1 MNMSSILIEPY
12 TLTSENLSVTQK
24 AAMLL
29 IAMGV
34 DNAAQVMKNMSDSEV
49 EKISFEIAKLRDIP
63 PEVLSEVILEFY
75 EVMIANET
83 LVQGG
88 FDYAK
93 DLLESAWGDKKS
105 DDVIKRLE
113 IATGISAFSLLG
125 SIDNK
130 RLLDFLRKEHPQ
142 TAALILSNLKVD
154 QASSLLAELPE
165 ENRIEITYRLATLE
179 EISPEL
185 IEDVEAVLR
194 DQIGAEITEGDAKK
208 GGAEST
214 ADLLNAIGQTDQKI
228 ILDGLKNIDEEL
240 CDDISSFLFMFDDI
254 ISLPDNAIQAI
265 IGATD
270 NKLLATALKGAK
282 DNMREL
288 FYKNLSKKAGGMLRD
303 EIDVLPPMPMK
314 DIEKAQS
321 EVLQI
326 VFDLESKGD
335 LSISRSGDEQELI

>member
-1 MNMSSILIEPY
+1 MNMSSIMIEPY

-75 EVMIANET
+75 DVMIANET

-88 FDYAK
+88 FEYAK
-93 DLLESAWGDKKS
+93 DLLEHAWGDKKS

-154 QASSLLAELPE
+154 QASNLLAELPE

-179 EISPEL
+179 EITPEL

-228 ILDGLKNIDEEL
+228 ILDGLKNIDQEL

>member
-88 FDYAK
+88 FEYAK
-93 DLLESAWGDKKS
+93 DLLEHAWGDKKS

-154 QASSLLAELPE
+154 QASNLLAELPE

-179 EISPEL
+179 EITPEL

>member
-1 MNMSSILIEPY
+1 MNMSSIMIEPY

-75 EVMIANET
+75 DVMIANET

-88 FDYAK
+88 FEYAK
-93 DLLESAWGDKKS
+93 DLLEHAWGDKKS

-154 QASSLLAELPE
+154 QASKLLAELPE

-179 EISPEL
+179 EITPEL

>member
-1 MNMSSILIEPY
+1 MNMSSIMIEPY

-154 QASSLLAELPE
+154 QASKLLAELPE

-179 EISPEL
+179 DIPPEL

-214 ADLLNAIGQTDQKI
+214 ADLLNAIGQTDQKV

>member
-1 MNMSSILIEPY
+1 MNMSSIMIEPY

-88 FDYAK
+88 FEYAK

-154 QASSLLAELPE
+154 QASNLLAELPE

-179 EISPEL
+179 EITPEL

-270 NKLLATALKGAK
+270 NKLQATALKGAK

-321 EVLQI
+321 EVLQV

>member
-1 MNMSSILIEPY
+1 MNMSSIMIEPY

-88 FDYAK
+88 FEYAK

-154 QASSLLAELPE
+154 QASKLLAELPE

-179 EISPEL
+179 EITPEL

-228 ILDGLKNIDEEL
+228 ILDGLKNIDQEL

>member
-1 MNMSSILIEPY
+1 MSSIMIEPY

-88 FDYAK
+88 FEYAK
-93 DLLESAWGDKKS
+93 DLLEHAWGDKKS

-130 RLLDFLRKEHPQ
+130 RLLDFLKKEHPQ

-154 QASSLLAELPE
+154 QASNLLAELPE

-179 EISPEL
+179 EITPEL

-254 ISLPDNAIQAI
+254 ISLPDNAIQSI

>member
-1 MNMSSILIEPY
+1 MNMSSIMIEPY

-88 FDYAK
+88 FEYAK
-93 DLLESAWGDKKS
+93 DLLEHAWGDKKS

-154 QASSLLAELPE
+154 QASKLLAELPE

-179 EISPEL
+179 EITPEL

-314 DIEKAQS
+314 DIDKAQS

>member
-1 MNMSSILIEPY
+1 MRSIMIEPY

-75 EVMIANET
+75 DVMIANET

-88 FDYAK
+88 FEYAK
-93 DLLESAWGDKKS
+93 DLLEHAWGDKKS

-154 QASSLLAELPE
+154 QASKLLAELPE

-179 EISPEL
+179 EITPEL

>member
-1 MNMSSILIEPY
+1 MNMRSIMIEPY
-12 TLTSENLSVTQK
+12 TLTSENLSITQK

-113 IATGISAFSLLG
+113 IATGIRAFSLLG

-179 EISPEL
+179 DITPDL

-214 ADLLNAIGQTDQKI
+214 ADLLNAIGQTDQKV

>member
-88 FDYAK
+88 FEYAK
-93 DLLESAWGDKKS
+93 DLLEHAWGDKKS

-130 RLLDFLRKEHPQ
+130 RLLNFLRKEHPQ

-179 EISPEL
+179 EITPEL

-228 ILDGLKNIDEEL
+228 ILDGLKKIDEEL

>member
-1 MNMSSILIEPY
+1 MIEPY

-75 EVMIANET
+75 DVMIANET

-88 FDYAK
+88 FEYAK
-93 DLLESAWGDKKS
+93 DLLEHAWGDKKS

-154 QASSLLAELPE
+154 QASKLLAELPE

-179 EISPEL
+179 EITPEL

>member
-1 MNMSSILIEPY
+1 MNMRSIMIEPY

-34 DNAAQVMKNMSDSEV
+34 DNAAQVMKNMTDAEV

-63 PEVLSEVILEFY
+63 PEVLSEVIQEFY

-93 DLLESAWGDKKS
+93 DLLEHAWGDKKS

-125 SIDNK
+125 SVDNK
-130 RLLDFLRKEHPQ
+130 RLLDFLKKEHPQ
-142 TAALILSNLKVD
+142 TAALILSNLGVG
-154 QASSLLAELPE
+154 QASNLLAELPE
-165 ENRIEITYRLATLE
+165 ENRIEIAYRLATLE
-179 EISPEL
+179 DITPEL
-185 IEDVEAVLR
+185 IEDIEAVLR

-214 ADLLNAIGQTDQKI
+214 ADLLNAIGQTDQKV
-228 ILDGLKNIDEEL
+228 ILDGLKKIDEEL
-240 CDDISSFLFMFDDI
+240 CDDISSYLFMFDDI
-254 ISLPDNAIQAI
+254 VNLTDNAIQAI
-265 IGATD
+265 KGAVD
-270 NKLLATALKGAK
+270 NKLLAPALKGAK
-282 DNMREL
+282 DNLREK
-288 FYKNLSKKAGGMLRD
+288 FYKNLSEKAGGMLRD

-314 DIEKAQS
+314 EIEKAQS
-321 EVLQI
+321 DVLQI
-326 VFDLESKGD
+326 VFDLEGKGE
-335 LSISRSGDEQELI
+335 LTIARSGDEQELI

>member
-1 MNMSSILIEPY
+1 MSSILIEPY

>member
-1 MNMSSILIEPY
+1 MSSILIEPY

-88 FDYAK
+88 FEYAK

-154 QASSLLAELPE
+154 QASKLLAELPE

-179 EISPEL
+179 EITPEL

-270 NKLLATALKGAK
+270 TEVLATALKGAK
-282 DNMREL
+282 DNLREK
-288 FYKNLSKKAGGMLRD
+288 FYKNLSEKAGGMLRD

-314 DIEKAQS
+314 EIEKAQS
-321 EVLQI
+321 DVLQI
-326 VFDLESKGD
+326 VFDLEGKGE
-335 LSISRSGDEQELI
+335 LTIARSGDEQELI

>member
-1 MNMSSILIEPY
+1 MNMSSIMIEPY

-154 QASSLLAELPE
+154 QASNLLAELPE

-179 EISPEL
+179 DIPPEL

-214 ADLLNAIGQTDQKI
+214 ADLLNAIGQTDQKV

-321 EVLQI
+321 EVLQV

>member
-1 MNMSSILIEPY
+1 MNMSSIMIEPY

-75 EVMIANET
+75 DVMIANET

-88 FDYAK
+88 FEYAK
-93 DLLESAWGDKKS
+93 DLLEHAWGDKKS

-154 QASSLLAELPE
+154 QASNLLAELPE

-179 EISPEL
+179 EITPEL

>member
-1 MNMSSILIEPY
+1 MNMSSIMIEPY

-88 FDYAK
+88 FEYAK
-93 DLLESAWGDKKS
+93 DLLEHAWGDKKS

-154 QASSLLAELPE
+154 QASNLLAELPE

-179 EISPEL
+179 EITPEL

>member
-1 MNMSSILIEPY
+1 MSSIMIEPY

-75 EVMIANET
+75 DVMIANET

-88 FDYAK
+88 FEYAK
-93 DLLESAWGDKKS
+93 DLLEHAWGDKKS

-154 QASSLLAELPE
+154 QASNLLAELPE

-179 EISPEL
+179 EITPEL

>member
-1 MNMSSILIEPY
+1 MNMSSIMIEPY

-88 FDYAK
+88 FEYAK
-93 DLLESAWGDKKS
+93 DLLEHAWGDKKS

-154 QASSLLAELPE
+154 QASKLLAELPE

-179 EISPEL
+179 EITPEL

>member
-1 MNMSSILIEPY
+1 MNMSSIMIEPY

-88 FDYAK
+88 FEYAK
-93 DLLESAWGDKKS
+93 DLLEHAWGDKKS

-154 QASSLLAELPE
+154 QASKLLAELPE

-179 EISPEL
+179 EITPEL

-214 ADLLNAIGQTDQKI
+214 ADLLNAIGQTDQKT
-228 ILDGLKNIDEEL
+228 ILDGLKNIDQEL

>member
-154 QASSLLAELPE
+154 QASNLLADLPE

-179 EISPEL
+179 DIPPEL
-185 IEDVEAVLR
+185 VEDVEAVLR

-270 NKLLATALKGAK
+270 NKLQATALKGAK